1 MKRSIWLTAATV
13 VVLASCSASSS
24 DSTSTAAAPPSGI
37 ATLQVLGLELTP
49 PFSPEQ
55 LDYTVRCDGS
65 TPSAVTAVAQTAT
78 DQVTL
83 SLASPVL
90 FSSMTRLDVT
100 VTRQGAPLSEYSVR
114 CLPSDFPSIYVERA
128 SASKNWLLTALSA
141 VNGKNTFSVLLD
153 PAGVPVWFARNPG
166 THQPIMQPTTPG
178 RFLRTVIPDN
188 DLAAFSVVS
197 GSEITEEDFAGNVL
211 RTWKTPSKLFVDHH
225 DAVVLPNG
233 NLLVTSYVADPTVSL
248 DGAPTALAPP
258 GLSQPG
264 CDTGPPNKSDEP
276 VVSRL
281 LEVNPSGE
289 LVAELRLTDVVA
301 NSAISFPLRINM
313 EIDPAKPA
321 RCGYDMFHMN
331 AIDAVGDDKAL
342 ISALSLDGLLMVD
355 RTTNKLLWRLGGID
369 QAESLKI
376 VGDPLG
382 APKRV
387 HDGRMVSSNEVML
400 FDNRMLFPDDH
411 ARAVLYK
418 IDEKART
425 ATFVKQWTTSCSM
438 PPCNSSWGG
447 SARLSK
453 DGTVFVNTGGRKN
466 GPSVE
471 VFLQDGSPV
480 ARYNFGIAYRSFP
493 LEDVGFS
500 RSQLRTATD
509 KSGSVTATTS
519 GGCVVEYFG
528 DCTQ

>member
-1 MKRSIWLTAATV
+1 
-13 VVLASCSASSS
+13 
-24 DSTSTAAAPPSGI
+24 
-37 ATLQVLGLELTP
+37 
-49 PFSPEQ
+49 
-55 LDYTVRCDGS
+55 
-65 TPSAVTAVAQTAT
+65 
-78 DQVTL
+78 
-83 SLASPVL
+83 
-90 FSSMTRLDVT
+90 
-100 VTRQGAPLSEYSVR
+100 
-114 CLPSDFPSIYVERA
+114 
-128 SASKNWLLTALSA
+128 
-141 VNGKNTFSVLLD
+141 
-153 PAGVPVWFARNPG
+153 
-166 THQPIMQPTTPG
+166 MQPTTPG